1 MSIDPNGDKPIVIVS
16 FGGIHFAGCKLFFK
30 KKDESSFSTI
40 RTFNGSG
47 SDAFQSRFT
56 YIVDPVELIG
66 PAKKISD
73 LVGCE
78 LNWSILFI
86 DYGNAL
92 LSQYSF
98 KLTIKQG
105 TVDLLT
111 PPFDKTGT
119 IDNTSTTFGNR
130 YIFQ

>member
-1 MSIDPNGDKPIVIVS
+1 MPIDPNGDNPVVTAS

-30 KKDESSFSTI
+30 KQDESSFSTI
-40 RTFNGSG
+40 LTFNGSG
-47 SDAFQSRFT
+47 TDALKSRFT
-56 YIVDPVELIG
+56 YIVDPIERIG
-66 PAKKISD
+66 SGKKVAD

-98 KLTIKQG
+98 ELTIKQG

-111 PPFDKTGT
+111 PPFSKAGI

-130 YIFQ
+130 FIFQ

>member
-1 MSIDPNGDKPIVIVS
+1 MPIDPSGDNPVVTAS

-30 KKDESSFSTI
+30 KKDDPSFATI
-40 RTFNGSG
+40 LTFNGSG
-47 SDAFQSRFT
+47 SDAFKSRFT
-56 YIVDPVELIG
+56 YIVDPIKLIG
-66 PAKKISD
+66 PTKKISD

-86 DYGNAL
+86 DYGNAP

-98 KLTIKQG
+98 ELTIKQG

-111 PPFDKTGT
+111 PPFSKTGT

>member
-1 MSIDPNGDKPIVIVS
+1 MPIDPNGDNPVVTAS

-30 KKDESSFSTI
+30 KKDDSSFSTI
-40 RTFNGSG
+40 LTFNGSG
-47 SDAFQSRFT
+47 SDAFKSRFI
-56 YIVDPVELIG
+56 YIVDPIKLIG
-66 PAKKISD
+66 PTNKISD

-86 DYGNAL
+86 DYGNAP
-92 LSQYSF
+92 LSEYSF
-98 KLTIKQG
+98 ELTIKQG

-111 PPFDKTGT
+111 PPFSKTGT